1 VGGRHGKQ
9 RCAYDWN
16 EFFLYVHVDAAPGS
30 VVEVPLIIVA
40 AFHYTMMSAGMT
52 SSDYLVRQVEFC
64 VSMPLHGHSAS
75 VL

>member
-1 VGGRHGKQ
+1 MDV
-9 RCAYDWN
+9 
-16 EFFLYVHVDAAPGS
+16 APGS